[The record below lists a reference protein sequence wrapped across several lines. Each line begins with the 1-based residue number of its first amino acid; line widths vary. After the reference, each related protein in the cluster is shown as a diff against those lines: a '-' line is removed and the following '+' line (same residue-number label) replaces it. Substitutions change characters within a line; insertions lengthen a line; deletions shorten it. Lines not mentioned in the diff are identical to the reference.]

1 MPNDVIVVQNLKKIY
16 PMYRNSMEKYLDFF
30 LPGTHSSR
38 FYALQDVNF
47 TAKKGQSIGLLGMN
61 GSGKSTLANII
72 GGVSA
77 PTSGTVTVNGEVS
90 MTAVSGG
97 LNLLLTGEENIIQK
111 CLLLG
116 LTHSQIKELMPKIVE
131 FSELGGFIR
140 QPAKTYS
147 SGMRAKLSFA
157 ISVNIDP
164 EIMVIDE
171 ALSVGDPTF
180 TEKCLN
186 KMNEFRE
193 KGTTI
198 IFVSHSLP
206 QVRDFCDHALWL
218 EGGKVRQY
226 GQCGEVIDEYQEFIT
241 RFNRL
246 SREEQRKVKD
256 DIQKSRIVEGNHV
269 RN

>member
-1 MPNDVIVVQNLKKIY
+1 MQDAITVENLSKVY
-16 PMYRNSMEKYLDFF
+16 PLYRHNWEKYLDFF
-30 LPGTHSSR
+30 LPGNQAEQ
-38 FYALQDVNF
+38 FYALRDVSF
-47 TAKKGQSIGLLGMN
+47 TAQKGQSIGLLGMN

-72 GGVSA
+72 SGVSSH
-77 PTSGTVTVNGEVS
+77 TSGTVKVNGEVS

-97 LNLLLTGEENIIQK
+97 LNLLLSGEENIIQK

-116 LTHSQIKELMPKIVE
+116 LNQREIKELMPQIIE
-131 FSELGGFIR
+131 FSELESFIK

-164 EIMVIDE
+164 DIMVIDE

-180 TEKCLN
+180 TDKCLN

-206 QVRDFCDHALWL
+206 QVRDFCDRALWL
-218 EGGKVRQY
+218 EGGRVRQF
-226 GQCGEVIDEYQEFIT
+226 GDCDEVLGEYQSFISH
-241 RFNRL
+241 FNKL
-246 SREEQRKVKD
+246 PREEQKAWKEQ
-256 DIQKSRIVEGNHV
+256 IQKSRMLGGK
-269 RN
+269 RG